1 VRDQS
6 AISSA
11 HWTRFAK
18 QTLSDVQ
25 AETLDPSW
33 WVVVRTSGRRQ
44 REMIVVPELR
54 IGGLRSGD
62 DHACG
67 SFRELMACEE
77 DEF

>member
-1 VRDQS
+1 
-6 AISSA
+6 
-11 HWTRFAK
+11 
-18 QTLSDVQ
+18 
-25 AETLDPSW
+25 
-33 WVVVRTSGRRQ
+33 
-44 REMIVVPELR
+44 MIAVPELR